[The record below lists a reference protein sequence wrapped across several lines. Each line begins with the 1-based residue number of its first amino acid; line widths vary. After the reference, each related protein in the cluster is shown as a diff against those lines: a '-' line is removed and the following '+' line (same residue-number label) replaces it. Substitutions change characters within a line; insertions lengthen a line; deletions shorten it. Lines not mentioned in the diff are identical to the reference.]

1 MSDLNS
7 STGPL
12 IQANI
17 KIAYG
22 MLLAGVGYLMWP
34 SDVRWYAF
42 YAFSVVMYLSA
53 LICVGQGIKMFHTV
67 HHNDHLRKEI
77 LARGKQAHNA
87 KIMDD
92 NDLKNDGMME

>member
-22 MLLAGVGYLMWP
+22 ILLAGVGYLIWP
-34 SDVRWYAF
+34 SDVHWYAF

-53 LICVGQGIKMFHTV
+53 LICVGQAIKIFHTV
-67 HHNDHLRKEI
+67 HYNDGLRDEI